1 MINDDLTRGVYK
13 GLTLQQKPEVMDIF
27 PILLNK
33 LNPLRVIEIGTGH
46 GGLSMFIKDNLQSN
60 VDFYTFDIN
69 ELKFHSGLIENG
81 IKVFYKNIF
90 IDEVKDY
97 NIYDVKPEW
106 EEIFKITPKL
116 VICDGGNKKA
126 EFNGLAKHLNQG
138 DIIMLHDYSTN
149 RETFEALNVWNW
161 LECQYS
167 DIVQACKDYNLQ
179 PYMHEEFLNV
189 AWGCFIKQ

>member
-1 MINDDLTRGVYK
+1 M
-13 GLTLQQKPEVMDIF
+13 QQKPVVMDIF

-33 LNPLRVIEIGTGH
+33 INPLRVIEIGTGQ
-46 GGLSMFIKDNLQSN
+46 GGLSMFIKDNLKLN
-60 VDFYTFDIN
+60 VEFYTFDIN
-69 ELKFHSGLIENG
+69 ELKYHSGLIENG
-81 IKVFYKNIF
+81 IKVVYKNIF
-90 IDEVKDY
+90 IDEVNNY
-97 NIYDVKPEW
+97 NSYNVKQEW

-126 EFNGLAKHLNQG
+126 EFNCLAKYLNQG

-149 RETFEALNVWNW
+149 RETFEKLNVWNW

-167 DIVQACKDYNLQ
+167 DIQSSCENYNLQ
-179 PYMHEEFLNV
+179 PYMHDVFLNV